1 MRNNTG
7 NMTASTVW
15 EEALAYIQG
24 KVPKQVYDTWF
35 TPARLE
41 RLDDSSAQIGVP
53 NKFFGEWLS
62 QHYGSLLREAVST
75 ARGGGETA
83 VSFVVL
89 NRTATGETDQAAV
102 TQAVR
107 TATAM
112 KPKRGIQL
120 NPKYTFKNFVVGAGN
135 QFAHA
140 ACMAVAEQPAKAY
153 NPLFIYGGV
162 GLGKTHLLNAIANH
176 VAERTDLRI
185 AYLTTEQ
192 FTNEVINSIR
202 YDKMMDLR
210 KRYRHID
217 MLMIDDIQFLAGKER
232 TQEEFFHTFN
242 ALYEAHKQIVLSSD
256 RFPKDMPDIEERL
269 RSRFEW
275 GLIADLQPPDVE
287 TRIAILRKKS
297 EDEGVTLPE
306 DVIQFL
312 STTMKSNIRELEGSL
327 VRLSAYASL
336 TGQAITLDM
345 AKNVLRDLIGDKK
358 KIVSMED
365 IQEIVSTWF
374 HVKISDLKSRRR
386 SKTLVH
392 PRQIAMYLCR
402 ELTDASYPEIGRLF
416 GGKDH
421 TTIIHACRQIAKAR
435 EADSALSQT
444 LDGLKEKIL
453 RN

>member
-1 MRNNTG
+1 MRS
-7 NMTASTVW
+7 MSIEIEW
-15 EEALAYIQG
+15 DEALEYIQQ
-24 KVPKQVYDTWF
+24 KVPKQVFDTWF
-35 TPARLE
+35 LPVQFDKVENSTIYL
-41 RLDDSSAQIGVP
+41 GVP
-53 NKFFGEWLS
+53 NKFFGEWLDT
-62 QHYGSLLREAVST
+62 HYGALLAEAV
-75 ARGGGETA
+75 AIAGGGEPLTVTFIVREKTA
-83 VSFVVL
+83 ASPTELPSVVQ
-89 NRTATGETDQAAV
+89 GGKGQV
-102 TQAVR
+102 PP
-107 TATAM
+107 
-112 KPKRGIQL
+112 KPRRGILL
-120 NPKYTFKNFVVGAGN
+120 NPKYTFRNFVVGAGN

-140 ACMAVAEQPAKAY
+140 ACMAVAEQPGQTY

-162 GLGKTHLLNAIANH
+162 GLGKTHLLNAIGNH
-176 VAERTDLRI
+176 VAEQRDLRI

-217 MLMIDDIQFLAGKER
+217 MLMIDDIQFLVGKER

-242 ALYEAHKQIVLSSD
+242 ALYEGHKQIVLSSD

-297 EDEGVTLPE
+297 EDEGVKLPE

-327 VRLSAYASL
+327 VRLGAYASL
-336 TGQAITLDM
+336 TGQVISLDL
-345 AKNVLRDLIGDKK
+345 AKTVLRDLIGDKK
-358 KIVSMED
+358 KVVAMDD
-365 IQEIVSTWF
+365 IQEAVCAQF
-374 HVKISDLKSRRR
+374 HVKIAELKSRRR

-402 ELTDASYPEIGRLF
+402 ELTDASYPEIGRQF

-421 TTIIHACRQIAKAR
+421 TTIIHACRQVTKAK
-435 EADSALSQT
+435 ETDTGLQT
-444 LDGLKEKIL
+444 TIESLKEQIL
-453 RN
+453 RS

>member
-1 MRNNTG
+1 
-7 NMTASTVW
+7 MTIANEW
-15 EEALAYIQG
+15 QEALAYIQG

-35 TPARLE
+35 TPIHFE
-41 RLDDSSAQIGVP
+41 RIEDSTAQLGVP
-53 NKFFGEWLS
+53 NKFFGDWLS
-62 QHYGSLLREAVST
+62 QHYGTLLAEAVSA
-75 ARGGGETA
+75 ARGGEETA
-83 VSFVVL
+83 ITFVIFHKQATRQTE
-89 NRTATGETDQAAV
+89 NSGSTA
-102 TQAVR
+102 
-107 TATAM
+107 ATSRQNTVARA
-112 KPKRGIQL
+112 KRGIQL

-135 QFAHA
+135 QFSHA

-153 NPLFIYGGV
+153 NPLFIYGET
-162 GLGKTHLLNAIANH
+162 GLGKTHLLNAIGNY

-242 ALYEAHKQIVLSSD
+242 ALYEAHKQLVLSSD

-312 STTMKSNIRELEGSL
+312 ATTMKSNIRELEGSL
-327 VRLSAYASL
+327 VRLGAYASL
-336 TGQAITLDM
+336 TGQTITLEM
-345 AKNVLRDLIGDKK
+345 AKSVLRDLIGTKK
-358 KIVSMED
+358 KIVSMDD
-365 IQEIVSTWF
+365 IQETVGARF
-374 HVKISDLKSRRR
+374 HVKIADLKSRRR

-402 ELTDASYPEIGRLF
+402 ELTDSSYPEIGRQF

-421 TTIIHACRQIAKAR
+421 TTIIHACKQVIKAKDS
-435 EADSALSQT
+435 DSALSAT
-444 LDGLKEKIL
+444 LDSLREQIL
-453 RN
+453 RA

>member
-1 MRNNTG
+1 M
-7 NMTASTVW
+7 SVDTVW
-15 EEALAYIQG
+15 QEALHFIQG

-35 TPARLE
+35 IPVH
-41 RLDDSSAQIGVP
+41 LDRIEDSTAHIGVP
-53 NKFFGEWLS
+53 NKFFGDWLGT
-62 QHYGSLLREAVST
+62 HYGPLLAEAVST
-75 ARGGGETA
+75 ARGGGDVA
-83 VSFVVL
+83 VSFVVH
-89 NRTATGETDQAAV
+89 QKAAKPLAGAPAPEAAKP
-102 TQAVR
+102 AVQSKSR
-107 TATAM
+107 
-112 KPKRGIQL
+112 RGIQL
-120 NPKYTFKNFVVGAGN
+120 NPKYIFKNFVVGAGN

-140 ACMAVAEQPAKAY
+140 ACMAVAEQPGKAY

-162 GLGKTHLLNAIANH
+162 GLGKTHLLNAIGNH

-202 YDKMMDLR
+202 YDKMADLR

-297 EDEGVTLPE
+297 EDEGVQLPE
-306 DVIQFL
+306 DVIQYL
-312 STTMKSNIRELEGSL
+312 STTLKSNIRELEGSL
-327 VRLSAYASL
+327 VRLGAFASL
-336 TGQAITLDM
+336 TGQKITLEM
-345 AKNVLRDLIGDKK
+345 AKTVLRDLIGDKK
-358 KIVSMED
+358 KIVVMED
-365 IQEIVSTWF
+365 IQDAVCTQF
-374 HVKISDLKSRRR
+374 HVKINELKSRRR

-402 ELTDASYPEIGRLF
+402 ELTDASFPEIGRHF

-421 TTIIHACRQIAKAR
+421 TTIIHACKQITKAK
-435 EADSALSQT
+435 ETDSELNAT
-444 LDGLKEKIL
+444 LESLKEQITKS
-453 RN
+453 

>member
-1 MRNNTG
+1 M
-7 NMTASTVW
+7 SLETVW
-15 EEALAYIQG
+15 QEALSYIER

-35 TPARLE
+35 CPIS
-41 RLDDSSAQIGVP
+41 LDHIDETTAHLAVP
-53 NKFFGEWLS
+53 NKFFGDWLS
-62 QHYGSLLREAVST
+62 QHYGELLAEAVSS
-75 ARGGGETA
+75 ARGGGSLDVAFSVDRKPQPGQQDGPTSSTQVKNA
-83 VSFVVL
+83 VSS
-89 NRTATGETDQAAV
+89 RA
-102 TQAVR
+102 
-107 TATAM
+107 
-112 KPKRGIQL
+112 KRGVQL
-120 NPKYTFKNFVVGAGN
+120 NPKYTFKSFVVGAGN

-140 ACMAVAEQPAKAY
+140 ASMAVAEQPAKAY

-162 GLGKTHLLNAIANH
+162 GLGKTHLLNAIGNH
-176 VAERTDLRI
+176 VAERSDLRI

-210 KRYRHID
+210 KRYRSID

-242 ALYEAHKQIVLSSD
+242 TLYEARKQIVLSSD

-275 GLIADLQPPDVE
+275 GLIADLQAPDVE

-297 EDEGVTLPE
+297 EDEHISLPE
-306 DVIQFL
+306 DVIHFL
-312 STTMKSNIRELEGSL
+312 ANTMKNNIRELEGSL
-327 VRLSAYASL
+327 VRLGAYSSL
-336 TGQAITLDM
+336 TGQIITLEM
-345 AKNVLRDLIGDKK
+345 AKNVLRDLIGEKK
-358 KIVSMED
+358 KIVSIED
-365 IQEIVSTWF
+365 IQEVVGAKF
-374 HVKISDLKSRRR
+374 HVKIGDLKSRRR

-402 ELTDASYPEIGRLF
+402 ELTEASFPEIGRHF

-435 EADSALSQT
+435 DADTNLHST
-444 LDGLKEKIL
+444 LEGLKEQIL
-453 RN
+453 RA

>member
-1 MRNNTG
+1 
-7 NMTASTVW
+7 MTVSTVW
-15 EEALAYIQG
+15 LEALAYIQG

-35 TPARLE
+35 MPVRLE
-41 RLDDSSAQIGVP
+41 RIEDRTVQIGVP
-53 NKFFGEWLS
+53 NKFFGDWLS
-62 QHYGSLLREAVST
+62 QHYGPLLQEAVST

-83 VSFVVL
+83 VSFVVF
-89 NRTATGETDQAAV
+89 NRASPSQGDTAAV
-102 TQAVR
+102 AQAVR
-107 TATAM
+107 VATPA
-112 KPKRGIQL
+112 KSKRGIQL

-275 GLIADLQPPDVE
+275 GLIADLQPPEVE
-287 TRIAILRKKS
+287 TRSAILRK
-297 EDEGVTLPE
+297 
-306 DVIQFL
+306 
-312 STTMKSNIRELEGSL
+312 
-327 VRLSAYASL
+327 
-336 TGQAITLDM
+336 
-345 AKNVLRDLIGDKK
+345 
-358 KIVSMED
+358 
-365 IQEIVSTWF
+365 
-374 HVKISDLKSRRR
+374 
-386 SKTLVH
+386 
-392 PRQIAMYLCR
+392 
-402 ELTDASYPEIGRLF
+402 
-416 GGKDH
+416 
-421 TTIIHACRQIAKAR
+421 
-435 EADSALSQT
+435 
-444 LDGLKEKIL
+444 
-453 RN
+453 

>member
-1 MRNNTG
+1 M
-7 NMTASTVW
+7 
-15 EEALAYIQG
+15 EAI
-24 KVPKQVYDTWF
+24 
-35 TPARLE
+35 
-41 RLDDSSAQIGVP
+41 SA
-53 NKFFGEWLS
+53 
-62 QHYGSLLREAVST
+62 
-75 ARGGGETA
+75 ARGGEETSITFA
-83 VSFVVL
+83 ISHKQPASQSETGGSSVVTS
-89 NRTATGETDQAAV
+89 RQATGA
-102 TQAVR
+102 R
-107 TATAM
+107 
-112 KPKRGIQL
+112 PKRGIQL

-153 NPLFIYGGV
+153 NPLFIYGET
-162 GLGKTHLLNAIANH
+162 GLGKTHLLNAIGNY

-242 ALYEAHKQIVLSSD
+242 ALYEAHKQLVLSSD

-306 DVIQFL
+306 DVVQFL
-312 STTMKSNIRELEGSL
+312 ATTMKSNIRELEGSL
-327 VRLSAYASL
+327 VRLGAYASL
-336 TGQAITLDM
+336 TGQTITLEM
-345 AKNVLRDLIGDKK
+345 AKNVLRDLIGSKK
-358 KIVSMED
+358 KIVSMDD
-365 IQEIVSTWF
+365 IQETVGARF

-402 ELTDASYPEIGRLF
+402 ELTDSSYPEIGRQF

-421 TTIIHACRQIAKAR
+421 TTIIHACKQVIKAKDS
-435 EADSALSQT
+435 DSALSAT
-444 LDGLKEKIL
+444 LDSLKEQIL
-453 RN
+453 RA

>member
-1 MRNNTG
+1 M
-7 NMTASTVW
+7 SVDTVW
-15 EEALAYIQG
+15 EEALQYIQG
-24 KVPKQVYDTWF
+24 RVPKQVYDTWF
-35 TPARLE
+35 MPVH
-41 RLDDSSAQIGVP
+41 LDRIENSTAHIGVP
-53 NKFFGEWLS
+53 NKFFGEWLDT
-62 QHYGSLLREAVST
+62 HYASLLAEAVST
-75 ARGGGETA
+75 ARGGGETTVA
-83 VSFVVL
+83 FTVREKASVQQNEIVSPS
-89 NRTATGETDQAAV
+89 ATQRSGNQSKS
-102 TQAVR
+102 R
-107 TATAM
+107 
-112 KPKRGIQL
+112 RGIQL

-140 ACMAVAEQPAKAY
+140 ACMAVAEQPGQTY

-162 GLGKTHLLNAIANH
+162 GLGKTHLLNAIGNH
-176 VAERTDLRI
+176 VAEKSDLRI

-217 MLMIDDIQFLAGKER
+217 MLMIDDIQFLMGKER

-242 ALYEAHKQIVLSSD
+242 ALYEGHKQIVLSSD

-297 EDEGVTLPE
+297 EDEGVKLPE

-312 STTMKSNIRELEGSL
+312 SITMKSNIRELEGSL
-327 VRLSAYASL
+327 VRLGAYASL
-336 TGQAITLDM
+336 TGQVITLEL
-345 AKNVLRDLIGDKK
+345 AKNLLRDVIGDKK
-358 KIVSMED
+358 KIVAMDD
-365 IQEIVSTWF
+365 IQEAVCSQF
-374 HVKISDLKSRRR
+374 HVKLTELKSRRR

-402 ELTDASYPEIGRLF
+402 ELTDASYPEIGRQF

-421 TTIIHACRQIAKAR
+421 TTIIHACRQVAKAK
-435 EADSALSQT
+435 ETDITLQT
-444 LDGLKEKIL
+444 TLETLKEQIL
-453 RN
+453 RS